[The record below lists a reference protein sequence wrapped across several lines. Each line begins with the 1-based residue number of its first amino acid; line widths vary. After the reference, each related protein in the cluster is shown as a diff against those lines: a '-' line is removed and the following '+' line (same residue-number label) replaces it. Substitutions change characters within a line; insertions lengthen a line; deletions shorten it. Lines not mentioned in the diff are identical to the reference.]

1 MNRKMT
7 VGLIVAFFV
16 VLVAVF
22 VYVIWGAPAT
32 PTPVVFEPLNMTY
45 TVENSQVALVDGKST
60 IKATTVFGVP
70 TVGDLNS
77 DGRNDAAFII
87 TQDGGGSGKFFYVV
101 VAVNLSAGPLG
112 TNAVLLG
119 DRIAPQNVEIK
130 NGQVI
135 VNYADRK
142 IGEPMTTAPSVG
154 VSMYLSIDGTV
165 LKKVSAPTQSVTY
178 LISSEDTTKYCNGID
193 MKSDQYRQTI
203 TVPVTKT
210 APANLTQT
218 ELVKFVVN
226 AATTGMC
233 QTALGESNI
242 SVTNGVVQIP
252 PLDGWAGISIALCS
266 CRPQVEVN
274 LLRLPGITSVNWSA
288 NSTQ

>member
-1 MNRKMT
+1 MT
-7 VGLIVAFFV
+7 IGLIVAFFV

-77 DGRNDAAFII
+77 DGRNDAVFII

-101 VAVNLSAGPLG
+101 VAVNLSAGSLG

-178 LISSEDTTKYCNGID
+178 LISSEDTTKYCNGTD

-233 QTALGESNI
+233 QTVLDQSNI

-274 LLRLPGITSVNWSA
+274 LLRLPGITSVNWSTS
-288 NSTQ
+288 STQ